1 MTARTMTITVSDE
14 LYRQLELQAQRMA
27 RPVDEVLAQTLARGL
42 LVTTDPELPP
52 AVQTELSA
60 MESLTDPML
69 WEIAASTASGDTVAV
84 YDLLTERREDGTIT
98 ADGRHLLQ
106 QLRDDFDLLALR
118 KAHAYALLKRRGH
131 PLPALEDLPVPME

>member
-1 MTARTMTITVSDE
+1 MTITVSDE